1 VFSKHLNYCTKEG
14 GCAALRTAILPDFD
28 VKKYLQ
34 ELRRTLPYVPPIP
47 TAALKSLH
55 KAQDYKGMVKLIKRA
70 MNIEDVTFLVVW
82 VPDGAEKTGKHK
94 DAAAWVNLPNEMPS
108 YGTKAFKE
116 MTIKM
121 FFRRSF
127 IEQAYDETAVAIAHE
142 LSHVVLESIRH
153 PLRRCEKVV
162 DLTAMLLGFR
172 NLYASGSHKERHF
185 GNRVSI
191 RSIGY
196 LRQEEID
203 RANRFLAQ
211 GDERP
216 TTKTTY
222 TQHTTTFGAVAI
234 LIAGMVIWAI
244 FGTAFTGTPGTDHA
258 ARRQCIELQHQP
270 GRTNAQINTFCNCY
284 SEEIKSSA
292 KEVVP
297 ASLQETINLITQRC
311 NHEAYG
317 E

>member
-1 VFSKHLNYCTKEG
+1 LSAT
-14 GCAALRTAILPDFD
+14 ILPDFD

-34 ELRRTLPYVPPIP
+34 ELRRMLPYVPPISV
-47 TAALKSLH
+47 AALKSLH
-55 KAQDYKGMVKLIKRA
+55 KAHDYKGMVKLIKRA
-70 MNIEDVTFLVVW
+70 MNIEDVTFLVIW
-82 VPDGAEKTGKHK
+82 VPEGAEKTGKHK
-94 DAAAWVNLPNEMPS
+94 DAAAWVETPVPMPS
-108 YGTKAFKE
+108 YGTKEFRE
-116 MTIKM
+116 LTIKM
-121 FFRRSF
+121 YFRKEFF
-127 IEQAYDETAVAIAHE
+127 EQAYDQAGVVIAHE
-142 LSHVVLESIRH
+142 FSHVVLESIRH

-172 NLYASGSHKERHF
+172 SLYASGSHKERRF

-196 LRQEEID
+196 LRQEEIE

-222 TQHTTTFGAVAI
+222 TQHTMTFGTVAI

-244 FGTAFTGTPGTDHA
+244 FGTAFTGTAGTDHA